1 MPNDK
6 LSEAQA
12 IYVSEIRKVQ
22 ESADTWRD
30 FLDFSAK
37 VMVNK
42 NQSEFEF
49 SSKLIIHA
57 RNSRLQIADNSASG
71 KQMTEITL
79 IAMKKE
85 YLCFHEIKA
94 ESNL

>member
-30 FLDFSAK
+30 FLDFRRK
-37 VMVNK
+37 
-42 NQSEFEF
+42 
-49 SSKLIIHA
+49 
-57 RNSRLQIADNSASG
+57 
-71 KQMTEITL
+71 
-79 IAMKKE
+79 
-85 YLCFHEIKA
+85 
-94 ESNL
+94 

>member
-57 RNSRLQIADNSASG
+57 RNS
-71 KQMTEITL
+71 KEITL